1 MEITETVHPSSAS
14 DSAETSNTATSK
26 GQSKSKKLSGGAIA
40 GIVIGAVLGAGL
52 LIGLVLFFLWWRRK
66 HSDDNDS
73 DFDTVLYNEKMDGAA
88 GGATRSTHP
97 YNAFNAPRNN
107 LDNDYQI
114 NPNPFLNNLTAG
126 ATAAA
131 GLGMAVGQKLDSIG
145 RSGTSNTNR
154 SAYHN
159 TSKHSLSNG
168 GNSSILNEEFLF
180 DSAGVSPGYLDP
192 SLMPP
197 DAEYGRRR
205 LSNGSLPDLAT
216 NGGLKVVN

>member
-1 MEITETVHPSSAS
+1 
-14 DSAETSNTATSK
+14 
-26 GQSKSKKLSGGAIA
+26 
-40 GIVIGAVLGAGL
+40 
-52 LIGLVLFFLWWRRK
+52 
-66 HSDDNDS
+66 
-73 DFDTVLYNEKMDGAA
+73 MDGAGA
-88 GGATRSTHP
+88 GAAGTAATRSHHP

-107 LDNDYQI
+107 INNDYQI

-131 GLGMAVGQKLDSIG
+131 GLGMAVGQLQHDSIG

-180 DSAGVSPGYLDP
+180 DGAGVSPGYLDP
-192 SLMPP
+192 NLMPP